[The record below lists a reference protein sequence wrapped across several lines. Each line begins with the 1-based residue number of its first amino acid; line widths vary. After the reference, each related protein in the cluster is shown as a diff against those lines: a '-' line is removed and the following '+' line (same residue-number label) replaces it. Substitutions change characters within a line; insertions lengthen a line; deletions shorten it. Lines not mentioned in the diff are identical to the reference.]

1 MGKKLVAAKNLK
13 AGHVLQDSDL
23 CLKSPA
29 DGMSP
34 IYYDKILG
42 QKLLKDLPEEG
53 DLSFE
58 ILSPLHD

>member
-1 MGKKLVAAKNLK
+1 
-13 AGHVLQDSDL
+13 
-23 CLKSPA
+23 
-29 DGMSP
+29 
-34 IYYDKILG
+34 LG